1 VISARGTGG
10 APVLDACAA
19 DGTNGEVAEQPGRVE
34 AVATARADLAD
45 LASAYDRALRRGLTE
60 SSRQTIDHAFD
71 ETDRLGRRML
81 AASRRLRSLERAQGD
96 TRRSVASCGES
107 SR

>member
-1 VISARGTGG
+1 VIAARGTRG

-45 LASAYDRALRRGLTE
+45 LASAYDRALRRGFTE
-60 SSRQTIDHAFD
+60 GSGQTIDHAFD
-71 ETDRLGRRML
+71 EADRLRRRML
-81 AASRRLRSLERAQGD
+81 AASRRLRSLERAQRDAG
-96 TRRSVASCGES
+96 RSVASCGES